1 MRVPARS
8 GCGDP
13 DLLRRLAALFERFTD
28 RARRVLVLAQEE
40 ARLLNH
46 NFIGTEHILLGLIH
60 EGEGVAAKALESLGI
75 SLEAV
80 REKVEETI
88 GPAGTSTT
96 GSPPFTP
103 RAKKVLEL
111 SLREALQLGHN
122 YIGTEHMLLGLVRE
136 GEGVAAQVLVSLGA
150 DLSRVRQQV
159 IQLLSGY
166 QAAGPEKAAT
176 GATPSAA
183 DVPAG
188 SPVLDQ
194 FGRNL
199 TQLARERKLDP
210 VIGREREI
218 ERVMQVLSRRTKNN
232 PVLIGEPGVGKTAI
246 VEGLSQ
252 RIVSG
257 DVPETL
263 RGKQLYTLDLGALVA
278 GSRYRGDFEE
288 RLKKVLKEIRT
299 RGDII
304 LFIDELHTLVGAG
317 AAEGAI
323 DAASILKPMLARGEL
338 QTIGATTL
346 DEYRKHLEK
355 DAALERRF
363 QPIKVEE
370 PSLAHTIEI
379 LKGLRDR
386 YEAHHGVTITDQAV
400 VTAANLADRYI
411 ADRYL
416 PDKAIDLIDEAG
428 SRLRIRRMS
437 TPPDYKAIE
446 EEIAKA
452 RKDKELAIE
461 KQNFEQAKKLR
472 EKEEE
477 LLQRKAAK
485 EQEWRAEGVDLFD
498 VVDEEVIAEVLANW
512 TGIPVYKLTEEETSK
527 LLRMEEELHRRII
540 GQNDAL
546 KAVSQAIRRTRAGL
560 KDPKR
565 PSGSFIFLG
574 PSGVGKTETA
584 KALAEFLFGDEGS
597 LVQLDMSEY
606 MEKHTVSRLVGSPP
620 GYVGYEEG
628 GQLTEAVRR
637 KPFSVVLFDEIEKA
651 HPDVFNALL
660 QILEDGR
667 LTDAQ
672 GRTVDFKNTVII
684 MTSNLG
690 TAELRKASV
699 GFAKTDEAVTHEK
712 MKVKV
717 NEALKQHF
725 RPEFLNRID
734 DIIVFHELTKD
745 EVTEIIDLMIRR
757 VREQLETQG
766 LSIELTRAAK
776 YLVVEKGYD
785 ATMGAR
791 PLRRAL
797 QRMVEDPLSEKILW
811 KEFRAGD
818 TIIADVENGEITF
831 KAMEQFEPPPVELAG
846 AGSSD

>member
-1 MRVPARS
+1 MGHS
-8 GCGDP
+8 
-13 DLLRRLAALFERFTD
+13 RRRRQHHERRIILFERFTD
-28 RARRVLVLAQEE
+28 RARRVVVLAQEE

-46 NFIGTEHILLGLIH
+46 NYIGTEHILLGLIH

-80 REKVEETI
+80 RAQVEEII
-88 GPAGTSTT
+88 GHGGQAPSGHI
-96 GSPPFTP
+96 PFTP

-122 YIGTEHMLLGLVRE
+122 YIGTEHILLGLIRE
-136 GEGVAAQVLVSLGA
+136 GEGVAAQVLVKLGA

-166 QAAGPEKAAT
+166 AGSKETGGAPT
-176 GATPSAA
+176 GGGATESAPS
-183 DVPAG
+183 G
-188 SPVLDQ
+188 SLVLDQ

-199 TQLARERKLDP
+199 TQLAREKKLDP
-210 VIGREREI
+210 VIGRAREI

-246 VEGLSQ
+246 VEGLAQ
-252 RIVSG
+252 NIVDG

-263 RGKQLYTLDLGALVA
+263 HAKQLYTLDLGALVA

-370 PSLAHTIEI
+370 PTVVETIEI
-379 LKGLRDR
+379 LKGLRER
-386 YEAHHGVTITDQAV
+386 YEAHHRVSITDQAIV
-400 VTAANLADRYI
+400 AAANLADRYI
-411 ADRYL
+411 SDRHL

-428 SRLRIRRMS
+428 SRLRIRRMQA
-437 TPPDYKAIE
+437 PPDYRE
-446 EEIAKA
+446 LEDEIAKV
-452 RKDKELAIE
+452 R
-461 KQNFEQAKKLR
+461 R
-472 EKEEE
+472 EKEAAIEAQQFERAAKLRDREKE
-477 LLQRKAAK
+477 LLEQRSGK
-485 EQEWRAEGVDLFD
+485 EQEWRAEGVDLFNE
-498 VVDEEVIAEVLANW
+498 VNEESIAEVLALW
-512 TGIPVYKLTEEETSK
+512 TGIPVYKLTEEETAK
-527 LLRMEEELHRRII
+527 LLRMEEELHKRIV
-540 GQNDAL
+540 GQNEAI
-546 KAVSQAIRRTRAGL
+546 KSVSQAIRRTRAGL

-584 KALAEFLFGDEGS
+584 KALAEFLFGDES
-597 LVQLDMSEY
+597 SMIQLDMSEY

-620 GYVGYEEG
+620 GYVGYDEG

-690 TAELRKASV
+690 TADLKKSAL
-699 GFAKTDEAVTHEK
+699 GFARADEHVTYDK
-712 MKVKV
+712 MKEKV
-717 NEALKQHF
+717 HEELKRHF

-734 DIIVFHELTKD
+734 DVIVFHQLSTEEITEIVDLLIKRLQSQLESQGLVFELTQD
-745 EVTEIIDLMIRR
+745 
-757 VREQLETQG
+757 
-766 LSIELTRAAK
+766 AK
-776 YLVVEKGYD
+776 FLLARKGYD
-785 ATMGAR
+785 ASLGAR
-791 PLRRAL
+791 PLRRAI

-811 KEFRAGD
+811 KEFHAGD
-818 TIIADVENGEITF
+818 TIVADAEGEEIVFRTH
-831 KAMEQFEPPPVELAG
+831 AAVEPPPVELAG
-846 AGSSD
+846 SGTTE